1 MLDPRG
7 DVMAFAGLP
16 SPLRV
21 AVPCP
26 DHRVYN
32 SMRISSVAS
41 NRQRTHGAWR
51 PAAGHSCQR
60 PAAAISSQEHEPH
73 QQQHIAASAALPV
86 QVYWTV
92 LLASHSRGGMKPFAS
107 RCGGAEAIHSEH
119 TEKSSSQPSLLPSL
133 PHAAENAPSF
143 KFALVLR
150 LHFVCTSSE
159 IQPLYSQQ
167 PLMLLP
173 LYSIPPFALATTEDN
188 GVGASTVIAEETQT
202 TSEIM
207 QSSYQTA
214 VLSSEVQRKVSFKE
228 YSSDIRGVGTGP
240 PLFFKASGLLLMGAE
255 MFVRANL
262 VDVLAN
268 EVPADVMRGEAGS
281 CGFVPRTRNRDGD
294 TTAGQK
300 HAQRPRRR
308 PEPRWRHPIWHL
320 TPAKHSHACC
330 VTHRGCR

>member
-1 MLDPRG
+1 MEVQRPFTPR
-7 DVMAFAGLP
+7 VRRSHQANPLYFLLYITLP
-16 SPLRV
+16 GTISDKP
-21 AVPCP
+21 
-26 DHRVYN
+26 
-32 SMRISSVAS
+32 SSVFNS
-41 NRQRTHGAWR
+41 
-51 PAAGHSCQR
+51 
-60 PAAAISSQEHEPH
+60 
-73 QQQHIAASAALPV
+73 
-86 QVYWTV
+86 
-92 LLASHSRGGMKPFAS
+92 
-107 RCGGAEAIHSEH
+107 
-119 TEKSSSQPSLLPSL
+119 
-133 PHAAENAPSF
+133 
-143 KFALVLR
+143 ALVLR

-262 VDVLAN
+262 VDVFAN

>member
-1 MLDPRG
+1 M
-7 DVMAFAGLP
+7 F
-16 SPLRV
+16 
-21 AVPCP
+21 
-26 DHRVYN
+26 N
-32 SMRISSVAS
+32 S
-41 NRQRTHGAWR
+41 
-51 PAAGHSCQR
+51 
-60 PAAAISSQEHEPH
+60 
-73 QQQHIAASAALPV
+73 
-86 QVYWTV
+86 
-92 LLASHSRGGMKPFAS
+92 
-107 RCGGAEAIHSEH
+107 
-119 TEKSSSQPSLLPSL
+119 
-133 PHAAENAPSF
+133 
-143 KFALVLR
+143 ALVLR

-240 PLFFKASGLLLMGAE
+240 PLFCKASGLLLMGAE

-281 CGFVPRTRNRDGD
+281 CGFVPRTRNRDESTCSSPD
-294 TTAGQK
+294 PTTASAMA
-300 HAQRPRRR
+300 H
-308 PEPRWRHPIWHL
+308 
-320 TPAKHSHACC
+320 
-330 VTHRGCR
+330 

>member
-60 PAAAISSQEHEPH
+60 PAAAISSQQHEPH

-107 RCGGAEAIHSEH
+107 RCGGAEAIHSEG

-133 PHAAENAPSF
+133 HHAAGNDFGQAIISVQF
-143 KFALVLR
+143 R
-150 LHFVCTSSE
+150 T
-159 IQPLYSQQ
+159 
-167 PLMLLP
+167 
-173 LYSIPPFALATTEDN
+173 
-188 GVGASTVIAEETQT
+188 GA
-202 TSEIM
+202 
-207 QSSYQTA
+207 QTA
-214 VLSSEVQRKVSFKE
+214 LCVHVFRNSTPIQSAATDVAATLLDPSVCSSNNGRQW
-228 YSSDIRGVGTGP
+228 
-240 PLFFKASGLLLMGAE
+240 SG
-255 MFVRANL
+255 
-262 VDVLAN
+262 
-268 EVPADVMRGEAGS
+268 
-281 CGFVPRTRNRDGD
+281 CINRDSRRD
-294 TTAGQK
+294 TDDF
-300 HAQRPRRR
+300 RDN
-308 PEPRWRHPIWHL
+308 
-320 TPAKHSHACC
+320 AKQLPDSSALL
-330 VTHRGCR
+330 RGSEKGILQGVLQ

>member
-1 MLDPRG
+1 M
-7 DVMAFAGLP
+7 F
-16 SPLRV
+16 
-21 AVPCP
+21 
-26 DHRVYN
+26 N
-32 SMRISSVAS
+32 S
-41 NRQRTHGAWR
+41 
-51 PAAGHSCQR
+51 
-60 PAAAISSQEHEPH
+60 
-73 QQQHIAASAALPV
+73 
-86 QVYWTV
+86 
-92 LLASHSRGGMKPFAS
+92 
-107 RCGGAEAIHSEH
+107 
-119 TEKSSSQPSLLPSL
+119 
-133 PHAAENAPSF
+133 
-143 KFALVLR
+143 ALVLR

-228 YSSDIRGVGTGP
+228 CSSDIRGVGTGP

-268 EVPADVMRGEAGS
+268 EVPADVMRGGGGAAGQPKK
-281 CGFVPRTRNRDGD
+281 GALVQGPRRQTSTAAKKRRGGPRSETANFHGKLPRQPKKGAVVQGPRSKRRWSKRDGGGAKAHSGSGD
-294 TTAGQK
+294 SSAAAGG
-300 HAQRPRRR
+300 
-308 PEPRWRHPIWHL
+308 
-320 TPAKHSHACC
+320 AKAHSAAA
-330 VTHRGCR
+330 VE